1 MTWLATLV
9 VPSYFLTNLNLNK
22 KMSFSPAA
30 SASSVSGSPSDIL
43 FTDLSVGSDVAIV
56 SRRIY
61 FSDNT
66 GAFIMEGG
74 SSLEYSL
81 WPLPLIDTITLDLL
95 SAATAGKIVFQWL
108 NVSGTVL
115 YDYTIAAEGFTEFL
129 EEFLYQQTQLMSA
142 NPLLIND
149 NNFWQSYSKC
159 RTLTDAGN
167 QAILQASDLYSAQQC
182 YDAATEIL
190 NNAQYL
196 FNRNS

>member
-1 MTWLATLV
+1 
-9 VPSYFLTNLNLNK
+9 
-22 KMSFSPAA
+22 MSFTAAA
-30 SASSVSGSPSDIL
+30 SASSVAGTPSDIL
-43 FTDLSVGSDVAIV
+43 FTDLSTGSDAAIF

-61 FSDNT
+61 FSDDT
-66 GAFIMEGG
+66 GAFIVETG

-95 SAATAGKIVFQWL
+95 TAATAAKIVIQWL
-108 NVSGTVL
+108 DVSNNVL
-115 YDYTIAAEGFTEFL
+115 YDYTISAEGFTEFL
-129 EEFLYQQTQLMSA
+129 EEFLYSQTQLLSG

-149 NNFWQSYSKC
+149 NNFWQNYSKC

-196 FNRNS
+196 FNGNS